1 VGIKVVRPPGRK
13 DWYLRITHQGE
24 RVTRHV
30 GSRESAFATKR
41 EIETEIA
48 RGTFRLKSKSETYTF
63 EVFAERWMDR
73 HVKPN
78 LRPRSVTNYECAL
91 LHINRRFGKVSV
103 EDITRPA
110 VRDFIEGLVV
120 EGKLARRT
128 IQNIVAVMSSCL
140 GYGVEME
147 ILQTNVAVRMKKL
160 AKPEG
165 PGKGVRAL
173 PLEELRALLAAAKE
187 HTPPS
192 FHAFLMC
199 AATTGMRAG
208 ELRAL
213 RWSDVDLNDGSI
225 VVSKSAAVR
234 ARDPDGPTKGG
245 KPRTVYMPGE
255 LRKVMVEHRRRLPE
269 EALKKRWGGVPE
281 YVFPSTEGGMMNDCS
296 YRRWIEKA
304 AEKAGI
310 ERTRLHNL
318 RHTAIS
324 LLLNSGADPFAVQK
338 LAGHSDVRLTTQTYA
353 HVQAEALRRAVGVLD
368 KMNWEGSPNV
378 QDGGNLRGHTM
389 LP

>member
-1 VGIKVVRPPGRK
+1 
-13 DWYLRITHQGE
+13 
-24 RVTRHV
+24 V
-30 GSRESAFATKR
+30 GSRESAFAAKR

-63 EVFAERWMDR
+63 EAFAERWMER
-73 HVKPN
+73 HVRPN
-78 LRPRSVTNYECAL
+78 LRPRSVTNYESVL
-91 LHINRRFGKVSV
+91 LHINRRFGKISV

-128 IQNIVAVMSSCL
+128 VQNIAAVMSSCL

-147 ILQTNVAVRMKKL
+147 VLQTNVAVRMKKL

-173 PLEELRALLAAAKE
+173 PLEELRALLAAARE

-213 RWSDVDLNDGSI
+213 RWSDVDLTDGSI

-234 ARDPDGPTKGG
+234 LRDPDGPTKGG
-245 KPRTVYMPGE
+245 KPRTVYMPE
-255 LRKVMVEHRRRLPE
+255 EFRKVMVEHRRRLPE
-269 EALKKRWGGVPE
+269 EALKKRWGAVPE
-281 YVFPSTEGGMMNDCS
+281 YVFPSTTGGMMNDCS

-324 LLLNSGADPFAVQK
+324 LLLNNGADPFAVQK
-338 LAGHSDVRLTTQTYA
+338 LAGHSNVRLTTQTYA

-368 KMNWEGSPNV
+368 QFDLEKKGVEEIPVNTTAG
-378 QDGGNLRGHTM
+378 
-389 LP
+389 

>member
-1 VGIKVVRPPGRK
+1 MTRGPG
-13 DWYLRITHQGE
+13 GE
-24 RVTRHV
+24 GAHPSLVPY
-30 GSRESAFATKR
+30 
-41 EIETEIA
+41 IA
-48 RGTFRLKSKSETYTF
+48 
-63 EVFAERWMDR
+63 
-73 HVKPN
+73 
-78 LRPRSVTNYECAL
+78 
-91 LHINRRFGKVSV
+91 
-103 EDITRPA
+103 
-110 VRDFIEGLVV
+110 
-120 EGKLARRT
+120 
-128 IQNIVAVMSSCL
+128 AVMYSCL

-147 ILQTNVAVRMKKL
+147 VLQTNVAVRMKKF

-173 PLEELRALLAAAKE
+173 PLEEIRALLAAAKE
-187 HTPPS
+187 HTPSS

-199 AATTGMRAG
+199 AATTGMGAG

-213 RWSDVDLNDGSI
+213 RWSDVDFNDGSI
-225 VVSKSAAVR
+225 VISKSAAVR
-234 ARDPDGPTKGG
+234 LRNPDGPTKGG
-245 KPRTVYMPGE
+245 KPRTVYMSEE

-269 EALKKRWGGVPE
+269 EALKKRWGAVPE
-281 YVFPSTEGGMMNDCS
+281 YVFPSTTGGMMNDCS

-353 HVQAEALRRAVGVLD
+353 HVQADALRRAVGVLD
-368 KMNWEGSPNV
+368 GVGLEGKETADVIST
-378 QDGGNLRGHTM
+378 QSR
-389 LP
+389 

>member
-1 VGIKVVRPPGRK
+1 MGIKVVRPPGRK
-13 DWYLRITHQGE
+13 DWYLRIIHNGE

-30 GSRESAFATKR
+30 GSREAAFAAKR

-48 RGTFRLKSKSETYTF
+48 RGTFRLRPKSQTLTF
-63 EVFAERWMDR
+63 EDLADRWMKR
-73 HVKPN
+73 HVRPT
-78 LRPRSVTNYECAL
+78 LRARTVKNYEAAL
-91 LHINRRFGKVSV
+91 KHINRRFGKVPT
-103 EDITRPA
+103 EDITRPS

-120 EGKLARRT
+120 EGKLARKT
-128 IQNIVAVMSSCL
+128 IQNIAAVMSSCL

-147 ILQTNVAVRMKKL
+147 VIQTNVAVKLKKI
-160 AKPEG
+160 AKTEG

-173 PLEELRALLAAAKE
+173 MLEEIRALLAAAKE
-187 HTPPS
+187 HTPAS

-213 RWSDVDLNDGSI
+213 RWSDVDINDGSI
-225 VVSKSAAVR
+225 VVSKSAADSV
-234 ARDPDGPTKGG
+234 RDPDGPTKGG
-245 KPRTVYMPGE
+245 KSRTVYMPEE
-255 LRKVMVEHRRRLPE
+255 LRKIMIEHRRRLPE
-269 EALKKRWGGVPE
+269 EALKKRWGAVPK
-281 YVFPSTEGGMMNDCS
+281 YVFPSTEGGMMNKCS

-304 AEKAGI
+304 AKKAGI

-353 HVQAEALRRAVGVLD
+353 HVQAEALRRAVGVFDGINLTGKAD
-368 KMNWEGSPNV
+368 ANV
-378 QDGGNLRGHTM
+378 DLAQTTVV
-389 LP
+389 

>member
-1 VGIKVVRPPGRK
+1 MGIKVVKPPGRK
-13 DWYLRITHQGE
+13 DWYLRIVHNGE
-24 RVTRHV
+24 RMTRHV
-30 GSRESAFATKR
+30 GSREAAFAAKR

-48 RGTFRLKSKSETYTF
+48 RGTFRLRPKSQTLTF
-63 EVFAERWMDR
+63 EALATRWMER
-73 HVKPN
+73 HVRPT
-78 LRPRSVTNYECAL
+78 LRPRTVKNYEAAL
-91 LHINRRFGKVSV
+91 KHINRRFGKVPA
-103 EDITRPA
+103 EDITRPS

-120 EGKLARRT
+120 EGKLARKT
-128 IQNIVAVMSSCL
+128 IQNIAAVMSSCL

-147 ILQTNVAVRMKKL
+147 VIQTNVAVKLKKI
-160 AKPEG
+160 AKTEG
-165 PGKGVRAL
+165 LGKGVRAL
-173 PLEELRALLAAAKE
+173 TLDEIRALLAAARE

-199 AATTGMRAG
+199 TATTGMRAG

-213 RWSDVDLNDGSI
+213 RWSDVNLNDGSI
-225 VVSKSAAVR
+225 VVSRCAADSVN
-234 ARDPDGPTKGG
+234 DPDGPTKGG
-245 KPRTVYMPGE
+245 KARTVYMPEE

-269 EALKKRWGGVPE
+269 MALKKRWGAVPE
-281 YVFPSTEGGMMNDCS
+281 YVFPSTEGGMMNKCS
-296 YRRWIEKA
+296 YRRWIDKA

-353 HVQAEALRRAVGVLD
+353 HVQSEALRRAAGVLD
-368 KMNWEGSPNV
+368 RVGLEGE
-378 QDGGNLRGHTM
+378 GGTGTTHHNTTAS
-389 LP
+389 